1 MSFPF
6 ELHLSVGYPKQ
17 AMIPRY
23 SRPQMAAIWSDET
36 KFQRWLDVEIAVCE
50 AWAELGV
57 VPADAAERIARNARF
72 DLAKINEYLR
82 ETHHDMTAFLRSVAD
97 SLGDDARWVH
107 FGLTSSDV
115 WDTAT
120 ALQLRDGCDLL
131 LRDIDALL
139 VVLEARAREHRRTLC
154 VGRTHG
160 VHAEPTSFGLK
171 LAVWVDEMRRQRAR
185 LEQARVSL
193 AVGAISGTVGTH
205 ASVPPEVEEI
215 VCRKLGLGVEAA
227 STQVIQRDRH
237 AHFVLTLALI
247 AASLE
252 KFATEIRHLQRT
264 EVLEAEEPFAEGQ
277 TGSSAM
283 PHKRNPEKCERVCGL
298 ARLLRGYATTALEN
312 IALWHERDI
321 SHSSAERVILPDA
334 CLALDYALD
343 LFTEIM
349 GGLVVYPERMR
360 ENLDRSYGLVFS
372 QRVLLALIESGLSRE
387 TAYRLV
393 QEHAMRSW
401 RERRPFFDLLRE
413 DPRVMERLSESEL
426 RDLFD
431 YEFYLRN
438 VDATFER
445 LRL

>member
-1 MSFPF
+1 
-6 ELHLSVGYPKQ
+6 
-17 AMIPRY
+17 
-23 SRPQMAAIWSDET
+23 MAAIWSDET

-120 ALQLRDGCDLL
+120 ALQLRDACDLL

>member
-120 ALQLRDGCDLL
+120 ALQLRDACDLL

>member
-1 MSFPF
+1 
-6 ELHLSVGYPKQ
+6 
-17 AMIPRY
+17 
-23 SRPQMAAIWSDET
+23 MAAIWSDEA
-36 KFQRWLDVEIAVCE
+36 KFQRWLDVEVAVCE

-57 VPADAAERIARNARF
+57 IPADAAERIARNARF
-72 DLAKINEYLR
+72 DLARIGEYLR

-120 ALQLRDGCDLL
+120 ALQLRDAADLL

-139 VVLEARAREHRRTLC
+139 VVLEHRAREYRRTLC

-160 VHAEPTSFGLK
+160 VHAEPTTFGLK

-185 LEQARVSL
+185 LESARASV

-215 VCRKLGLGVEAA
+215 VCRKLGLGIEAA

-247 AASLE
+247 GASLE

-283 PHKRNPEKCERVCGL
+283 PHKRNPEKCERICGL
-298 ARLLRGYATTALEN
+298 ARLLRGYAMTALEN
-312 IALWHERDI
+312 VALWHERDI
-321 SHSSAERVILPDA
+321 SHSSAERIILPDA

-343 LFTEIM
+343 LFTQIM

-372 QRVLLALIESGLSRE
+372 QRVLLALIEAGMSRE
-387 TAYRLV
+387 AAYRLV
-393 QEHAMRSW
+393 QEHAMRAW
-401 RERRPFFDLLRE
+401 RERRPFYELLRE
-413 DPRVMERLSESEL
+413 DPRVTERLSSEKL
-426 RDLFD
+426 ADLFD
-431 YEFYLRN
+431 YDFYLRN
-438 VDATFER
+438 IDATFER
-445 LRL
+445 LGL